1 MINEKKAN
9 EVKEEASYNNNS
21 NSVISETVAN
31 RNLLPIETIEEENDE
46 SSFSSV
52 INNNNLLY
60 EEKDISFFKL
70 YIHLSEK

>member
-1 MINEKKAN
+1 MIIEKKGN
-9 EVKEEASYNNNS
+9 EVQEEASYNNNS
-21 NSVISETVAN
+21 NSVISETIPN
-31 RNLLPIETIEEENDE
+31 RKLLPIEKLEEEHDE

-70 YIHLSEK
+70 YINIII